1 MGCVDRKKKEASDG
15 GRATRTVFLP
25 VDRARVRHAAG
36 DWSCGYPSIRGGLL
50 GCEGQVNTPHDVNA
64 IKTALVS
71 RLLRHVLGI
80 GFDPEATLSD
90 DELLRIKEEE
100 DKKAKEAAQAAKAAK
115 GGARATPK

>member
-15 GRATRTVFLP
+15 GRATRTVFLS
-25 VDRARVRHAAG
+25 VDRARVRDAAG
-36 DWSCGYPSIRGGLL
+36 DGSCGYHSIRGGLL
-50 GCEGQVNTPHDVNA
+50 GCKGQVNTPHDMNA

-90 DELLRIKEEE
+90 DELLMIKEEE